1 MHITEL
7 LEQAVSV
14 YDDRQCENTGALQSG
29 NGKGKGKAS
38 LLLVLLT

>member
-29 NGKGKGKAS
+29 NGKGKGS